1 MKILFFILLPLLSS
15 SAQAEIFKCRLD
27 SGKTT
32 YQSTPCHSAAKQQT
46 IEIET
51 PDPREVAETE
61 AKLKAWKEDF
71 AKREQAKIKAEK
83 ERQAE
88 LDRKASVEAL
98 RKSAEY
104 QKQQAYEAKRQA
116 DALER
121 QTRQLQYQQFQ
132 YFPSVPIS
140 PQNYPFYPS
149 HLHHQHDNREKYPTD
164 TRQSEQSGLKIRIN
178 LGSDKGRSKF
188 FLDSKPAN

>member
-15 SAQAEIFKCRLD
+15 SAQAEVFKCQLD
-27 SGKTT
+27 SGKTA
-32 YQSTPCHSAAKQQT
+32 YQSTPCHPAAKQQT

-51 PDPREVAETE
+51 PDPREVAETK

-71 AKREQAKIKAEK
+71 AKREQDRIKAEK
-83 ERQAE
+83 DRQAE

-116 DALER
+116 DAIEQ
-121 QTRQLQYQQFQ
+121 QTRQLKYQQFQ
-132 YFPSVPIS
+132 YLPSVPIS
-140 PQNYPFYPS
+140 PQTYPFYPS

-164 TRQSEQSGLKIRIN
+164 TQQSEQSGLKIRIK
-178 LGSDKGRSKF
+178 LGSDKGQSKF
-188 FLDSKPAN
+188 FLDGKPAN